1 MAYHDLFLEFDIS
14 FFKIETMPI
23 PLVWS
28 PEFTLIP
35 GSKQVRSK
43 EGNKE
48 EMSKKTQNES

>member
-14 FFKIETMPI
+14 FFKIEAMPI

-35 GSKQVRSK
+35 SSKQVMSK

-48 EMSKKTQNES
+48 EMSKKTQNEP